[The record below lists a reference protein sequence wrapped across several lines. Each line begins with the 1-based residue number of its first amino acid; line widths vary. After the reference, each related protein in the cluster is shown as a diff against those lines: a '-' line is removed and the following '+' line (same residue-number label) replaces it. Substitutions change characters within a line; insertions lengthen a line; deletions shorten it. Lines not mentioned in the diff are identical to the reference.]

1 MTIEQYI
8 KTNPEFIL
16 FQEHTLDFTEPDNGE
31 EAKNNLLYVLANY
44 NDLKPN
50 NLLEAISIVIRSYYM
65 NTIDWD

>member
-16 FQEHTLDFTEPDNGE
+16 FKEHTLDFVEPDNGE

-50 NLLEAISIVIRSYYM
+50 NLLEAISIVVRSYSM